1 MDQDV
6 KVTNDLL
13 VNIARNTYVKL
24 NNKMLQLM
32 IYIP

>member
-6 KVTNDLL
+6 KVNNDLL